1 MVESRTVNPPQSTA
15 GRLSVDS
22 VTIRHLTGW
31 GEYQAV
37 LTLQQEVWGVDFAD
51 LVPASILKVSQRL
64 GGVTAGAF
72 APDGRMLGFVF
83 GITGTE
89 RGKLVHWSD
98 MLGVRAEARDLGIG
112 RRLKMFQRDA
122 LRPLGV
128 SIVYWTYDPLVARN
142 AYLNLEQFGT
152 EVTEYVLDFYGAR
165 TSSTLH
171 EGLGTDRFVVAWHI
185 GDEADRPARR
195 PLPPLDSPTI
205 PILDSPAAADQQ
217 LLRPPT
223 TAGPRA
229 DSAPHRSGP
238 AHVARAGCAVAREY
252 PSRVS
257 TSVSRSAIALPA
269 SSATTPATV
278 ACMNWKF
285 RRYEGRRMRRPY
297 T

>member
-1 MVESRTVNPPQSTA
+1 MPEYRTIDTPQRTA
-15 GRLSVDS
+15 EPVSPDS

-83 GITGTE
+83 GMTGIE

-112 RRLKMFQRDA
+112 RRLKMFQRDT
-122 LRPLGV
+122 LLPLGV

-142 AYLNLEQFGT
+142 AYLNLEQLGT
-152 EVTEYVLDFYGAR
+152 EVTEYVADFYGAR

-171 EGLGTDRFVVAWHI
+171 EGLGTDRFIVAWHI
-185 GDEADRPARR
+185 DADPDRPPRR
-195 PLPPLDSPTI
+195 PLPPLDSPNI
-205 PILDSPAAADQQ
+205 PILDSPAVAEQQ
-217 LLRPPT
+217 LLPRRPPRVRVPIPLHIDQIQRT
-223 TAGPRA
+223 SLAQAAQWRA
-229 DSAPHRSGP
+229 NSRPVFQRALALGYRITGFQRDD
-238 AHVARAGCAVAREY
+238 ARNRGLYELE
-252 PSRVS
+252 
-257 TSVSRSAIALPA
+257 IL
-269 SSATTPATV
+269 SSS
-278 ACMNWKF
+278 
-285 RRYEGRRMRRPY
+285 
-297 T
+297 